1 MYRDKKELTK
11 TSHAL
16 LYVLAAKDIVF
27 RSRLRRSLG
36 LALYPEYRD
45 YIARRH
51 IDTLLYKLIRRGWI
65 QEEYVET
72 KRILKL
78 TKEGQLE
85 ALFQKAKLEPGRVNW
100 DGKWRM
106 VVFDVP
112 EQARAVRN
120 RLRSLLKEFGFYS
133 LQASVYVYPFALN
146 VQAVKYLE
154 ETGLMR
160 YIRCARIDAFD
171 SDSDLRKHFRHV
183 LPKNDGR
190 QKKET

>member
-1 MYRDKKELTK
+1 MLRDKKELTK

-45 YIARRH
+45 YVARRR

-85 ALFQKAKLEPGRVNW
+85 ALFQKARLEPEQMKW

-120 RLRSLLKEFGFYS
+120 RLRYLLKEFGFYS
-133 LQASVYVYPFALN
+133 LQASVYVYPFPLN

-154 ETGLMR
+154 ETGFIR
-160 YIRCARIDAFD
+160 Y
-171 SDSDLRKHFRHV
+171 
-183 LPKNDGR
+183 
-190 QKKET
+190 